1 MLFRY
6 FYEAIV
12 GAICI
17 TLVLL
22 FGMKGLASLAL
33 LAFLPMYLRSRGLQP
48 SQRELTLFY
57 KTGNIT
63 LGIIIISVFVIYRFS
78 EASIHGRTIGESWV
92 GLLVA
97 LIVFF
102 HGLAGIVMNRFN

>member
-12 GAICI
+12 GAIAI

-33 LAFLPMYLRSRGLQP
+33 LAFLPLYLRARRVQP
-48 SQRELTLFY
+48 GERELTLFY
-57 KTGNIT
+57 KTGNLT
-63 LGIIIISVFVIYRFS
+63 LGIIIISVFVIYKFS
-78 EASIHGRTIGESWV
+78 QTSIHGQTV
-92 GLLVA
+92 GDNWKGILMA

-102 HGLAGIVMNRFN
+102 HGMAGLFMNKFR

>member
-1 MLFRY
+1 MIFRY

-12 GAICI
+12 GALAI

-33 LAFLPMYLRSRGLQP
+33 LAFLPLYIRARGVQP
-48 SQRELTLFY
+48 DERELTLFY
-57 KTGNIT
+57 RTGNLT
-63 LGIIIISVFVIYRFS
+63 LGIIILSVFLIYKFS
-78 EASIHGRTIGESWV
+78 QASIHGQSIGENWK
-92 GLLVA
+92 GILMA

-102 HGLAGIVMNRFN
+102 HGISGLVMHKLN